1 MSGFRRSGGGR
12 EPEDAVLA
20 EGPRRRRALWI
31 SGIASFVLFAIL
43 ASIDGKLWDEGGP
56 GIIGFELAGSEDR
69 SREIVDEWGSEGR
82 DAARASLWLD
92 YPFMAT
98 YAVFWTL
105 AAAACRDMA
114 RRDGWRRLAVIGS
127 VAVFLPVPA
136 ALFDAA
142 ENVGLLLALDE
153 NGGAFAPRLG
163 AVAAS
168 LKFLLLTPAQ
178 LYVVIAFVRRGM
190 ARWRWVRALVVALAA
205 LVVLFLIVNTWA
217 VERETKEAEAGGGRV
232 LELPEGDVHVR
243 EDGDRRAPPLVLIHG
258 FVSSMRWWDRVT
270 PALARDH
277 RVIRI
282 DLRGH
287 GGSEKPRDGYAME
300 EQADLV
306 AAAMRRLGVRRAR
319 VVGHS
324 MGGIVATALV
334 ERHRGLVSRLMTI
347 GTPPDR
353 DDAKNRAGRIAVWP
367 ITGHAIRT
375 LAPRR
380 MLRARLEESF
390 IPEYDVPEAL
400 VDDIERTTFTSFR
413 ESARAVREYWDEE
426 PLDERLADERVPLL
440 VVFGS
445 EEDAGSGIAQ
455 FRRVPGARVVVLDGL
470 DHVPQ
475 MERPRRIIPL
485 IRIFAR

>member
-1 MSGFRRSGGGR
+1 M
-12 EPEDAVLA
+12 LA

-31 SGIASFVLFAIL
+31 SGIAAFVLFAVL

-56 GIIGFELAGSEDR
+56 GIISFELAGSEER
-69 SREIVDEWGSEGR
+69 SREIVAEWGSDGR

-92 YPFMAT
+92 YPFMAA

-105 AAAACRDMA
+105 AAAACRDLA
-114 RRDGWRRLAVIGS
+114 RREGWRRFAAFGG

-153 NGGAFAPRLG
+153 SGGAFAPRLG

-178 LYVVIAFVRRGM
+178 LYVLVAVVRRGM
-190 ARWRWVRALVVALAA
+190 ARFRWARV
-205 LVVLFLIVNTWA
+205 LVVLLGVSLVALLAINTWA
-217 VERETKEAEAGGGRV
+217 VERETKPAKADLGRI
-232 LELPEGDVHVR
+232 LTLPEGEVQVR
-243 EDGDRRAPPLVLIHG
+243 EDGDRRDPPLVLIHG
-258 FVSSMRWWDRVT
+258 FVSSIRWWDRVT

-277 RVIRI
+277 RVIRL

-287 GGSEKPRDGYAME
+287 GGSEKPRDGYSME

-306 AAAMRRLGVRRAR
+306 AAVMRRLRIRRAA

-324 MGGIVATALV
+324 MGGIVGTALV
-334 ERHRGLVSRLMTI
+334 ERHRRLVSRLMAI
-347 GTPPDR
+347 GTPPDK
-353 DDAKNRAGRIAVWP
+353 DDAKNRAGWITVWP
-367 ITGHAIRT
+367 VTGHAIRT

-380 MLRARLEESF
+380 MVRARLEESF
-390 IPEYDVPEAL
+390 IPEYDVPDEL
-400 VDDIERTTFTSFR
+400 VDDIERTTFNSFR
-413 ESARAVREYWDEE
+413 DSARQVREYWDES
-426 PLDERLADERVPLL
+426 PLDERLADERIPLL
-440 VVFGS
+440 AVFGS
-445 EEDAGSGIAQ
+445 QEEPGSGVGQ
-455 FRRVPGARVVVLDGL
+455 FGRVPGSRVIVLDGL

-475 MERPRRIIPL
+475 LERPRRILPVIQG
-485 IRIFAR
+485 FAR